1 MYNNWEELEEV
12 VKQCRKCRLC
22 ETRKNV
28 VFGVGNREADI
39 MFIGEG
45 PGADEDAQGEPFVGK
60 AGKLMNMAF
69 DMLGIKREEVY
80 IANIVKCR
88 PPNNRNPQDDEA
100 ENCLDYLRNQVILVK
115 PKIIVLLG
123 SVALKNV
130 LGKEYGKLIPKIR
143 EAISKLNQMDLAN
156 KVKNGGVEYI
166 EIDGTQIE
174 LTSENLLVTMQ
185 GKEGFAFAGEG
196 EIGVVLDTTITP
208 ELKEEGYVREILSKV
223 QNMRKDKGF
232 EVLDKINLYVSE
244 NEMLEELVKKFESEI
259 KKETLTEN
267 IVFNTQRDAY
277 TEVSINGEKL
287 MLDVEVVK

>member
-45 PGADEDAQGEPFVGK
+45 PGADEDTQGEPFVGK

-100 ENCLDYLRNQVILVK
+100 ESCLDYLRNQVILVK

-123 SVALKNV
+123 SVALKNI
-130 LGKEYGKLIPKIR
+130 LGKEYGITASRGKWLERKGILYMPTWHPAALLREENKKIDF
-143 EAISKLNQMDLAN
+143 IKDLKQVIKRYN
-156 KVKNGGVEYI
+156 
-166 EIDGTQIE
+166 EICQ
-174 LTSENLLVTMQ
+174 
-185 GKEGFAFAGEG
+185 
-196 EIGVVLDTTITP
+196 
-208 ELKEEGYVREILSKV
+208 
-223 QNMRKDKGF
+223 
-232 EVLDKINLYVSE
+232 
-244 NEMLEELVKKFESEI
+244 
-259 KKETLTEN
+259 
-267 IVFNTQRDAY
+267 
-277 TEVSINGEKL
+277 
-287 MLDVEVVK
+287 

>member
-80 IANIVKCR
+80 IAKIVKCR

-130 LGKEYGKLIPKIR
+130 LGKEYGITASRGKWLERKGILYMPTWHPAALLRDENKKIDF
-143 EAISKLNQMDLAN
+143 IKDLKQVIKRYN
-156 KVKNGGVEYI
+156 
-166 EIDGTQIE
+166 EICQ
-174 LTSENLLVTMQ
+174 
-185 GKEGFAFAGEG
+185 
-196 EIGVVLDTTITP
+196 
-208 ELKEEGYVREILSKV
+208 
-223 QNMRKDKGF
+223 
-232 EVLDKINLYVSE
+232 
-244 NEMLEELVKKFESEI
+244 
-259 KKETLTEN
+259 
-267 IVFNTQRDAY
+267 
-277 TEVSINGEKL
+277 
-287 MLDVEVVK
+287 